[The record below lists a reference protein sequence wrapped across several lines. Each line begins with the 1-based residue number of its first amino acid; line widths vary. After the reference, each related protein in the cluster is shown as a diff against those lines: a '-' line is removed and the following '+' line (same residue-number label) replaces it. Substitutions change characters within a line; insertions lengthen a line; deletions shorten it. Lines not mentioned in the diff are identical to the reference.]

1 MAELNPPMT
10 TRKEV
15 DMSKT
20 AVLER
25 IRAEGLLAV
34 LRGPDPATTVKMV
47 EALLEG
53 GVVGIE
59 ITFTTPDA
67 LDVVEKL
74 EREFGEDILL
84 GMGTLTHV
92 KHAGQAVEAGAS
104 FIVSPSCK
112 PELGQAMVDTE
123 LAVMIGALTPTEIQT
138 AHEMGADVVKVFP
151 GSLVGPGYF
160 KAIHGPYPQIR
171 LMPTGGVSADNV
183 VEWLQAGAFA
193 VGAGSNLC
201 PKQLALEGRF
211 ADITRIAKAFVSEV
225 RKAQGRVQ
233 GEPAGR

>member
-1 MAELNPPMT
+1 M
-10 TRKEV
+10 TRKDN

-20 AVLER
+20 EVLER
-25 IRAEGLLAV
+25 IQSAGLLAV
-34 LRGPDPATTVKMV
+34 LRGPEPATTVKMV
-47 EALLEG
+47 KALVEG

-59 ITFTTPDA
+59 ITFSTPEA
-67 LDVVEKL
+67 LDVVENLK
-74 EREFGEDILL
+74 REFGEDILL
-84 GMGTLTHV
+84 GMGTLTKV
-92 KHAGQAVEAGAS
+92 EHAPQASDAGAS

-112 PELGQAMVDTE
+112 PELGEAMVKTG
-123 LAVMIGALTPTEIQT
+123 LAVMIGALTPTEIQS

-171 LMPTGGVSADNV
+171 LMPTGGVSSDNV
-183 VEWLQAGAFA
+183 AEWFQAGAFA

-211 ADITRIAKAFVSEV
+211 GEITRIAKAFVSEV
-225 RKAQGRVQ
+225 KKAQRQ
-233 GEPAGR
+233 IQT